1 MVNKQFNHRAAV
13 IAGVTGGVISGLVKL
28 GWENILPP
36 RTPQRD
42 QTNPHNNYCNKL
54 GFPPALRM
62 QRIHILVMIYQVSA
76 MSCISDSQRP
86 LLWPIVYGL
95 ASTPGQKVAA
105 ARCMG

>member
-28 GWENILPP
+28 GGRISYRHERHSGIK
-36 RTPQRD
+36 RI
-42 QTNPHNNYCNKL
+42 PHNNYCNKL

-76 MSCISDSQRP
+76 MSCISDSQRR